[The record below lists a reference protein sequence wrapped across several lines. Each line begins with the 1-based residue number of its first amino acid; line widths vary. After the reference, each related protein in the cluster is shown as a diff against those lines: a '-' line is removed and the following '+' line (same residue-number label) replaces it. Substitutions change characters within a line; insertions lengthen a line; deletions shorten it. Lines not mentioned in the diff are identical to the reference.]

1 MGKASGHRPA
11 RKHHS
16 HPPGPRPAAR
26 DRVWTILHRGI
37 VAGTI
42 PGGTRLVQARIAE
55 ELGVGTGPVREAL
68 RKLAAGGFVQFDADR
83 VAVVHQLSR
92 TELEDLYEIRK
103 LLEPVAAARAAQ
115 YARRDS
121 ILKAVELLAAMEVE
135 SDGQRWAEYND
146 SFHSVIEE
154 AGNSPRLVAILE
166 NLRDL
171 SALYVTHS
179 IVSEPERAVNARAEH
194 EEILEAII
202 ARDPEAAADAMFRHL
217 DGRLRMLLTVHQVGE
232 PRRGRTTAS

>member
-1 MGKASGHRPA
+1 MGRASGHRPA
-11 RKHHS
+11 RKRHS

-55 ELGVGTGPVREAL
+55 EFGVGTGSVREAL
-68 RKLAAGGFVQFDADR
+68 RELAAGGFVRFDADR

-92 TELEDLYEIRK
+92 TEL
-103 LLEPVAAARAAQ
+103 
-115 YARRDS
+115 
-121 ILKAVELLAAMEVE
+121 AVELLAAMEVE

-154 AGNSPRLVAILE
+154 AGSSPRLVAILE

-194 EEILEAII
+194 EEILEAVI

-217 DGRLRMLLTVHQVGE
+217 DGRLRTLLTVHQVGE